1 MLVSPSKSPHP
12 PCSWL
17 WSLCFQLF
25 HVAFQDTI
33 SGLQQRLEAI
43 QAAVQRAERD
53 RDMFTKVL
61 RATER
66 NIPNDPSHMARIDK
80 VIMTVEAEL
89 VEAKTMEKVT
99 EYELKHL
106 LTQEL
111 PQLKVSY
118 LNSCRRR
125 TLLVLF
131 LLKLV
136 QSYQSV
142 PVRIVRAAH
151 PSLASMNFSKTCDA
165 CSHAMICC
173 TFYPHG

>member
-1 MLVSPSKSPHP
+1 ML
-12 PCSWL
+12 
-17 WSLCFQLF
+17 
-25 HVAFQDTI
+25 
-33 SGLQQRLEAI
+33 RLEAI

-111 PQLKVSY
+111 PQLKVGRLNGFLPAAGY
-118 LNSCRRR
+118 LSFGPIEQIFC
-125 TLLVLF
+125 F
-131 LLKLV
+131 L
-136 QSYQSV
+136 
-142 PVRIVRAAH
+142 
-151 PSLASMNFSKTCDA
+151 
-165 CSHAMICC
+165 
-173 TFYPHG
+173 

>member
-1 MLVSPSKSPHP
+1 MLDCLSPF
-12 PCSWL
+12 L
-17 WSLCFQLF
+17 IAL
-25 HVAFQDTI
+25 QDTI

-111 PQLKVSY
+111 PQLKVGRLNGFLPAAGY
-118 LNSCRRR
+118 LSFWTCG
-125 TLLVLF
+125 
-131 LLKLV
+131 
-136 QSYQSV
+136 SV
-142 PVRIVRAAH
+142 CCACAQRPGLPRAS
-151 PSLASMNFSKTCDA
+151 PSRAR
-165 CSHAMICC
+165 
-173 TFYPHG
+173 